1 MANTICVL
9 IIYFM
14 EIINLC
20 AFAKYIYGIQLK
32 NNCITT
38 IIGIFSVF
46 GVLLLNIAVEKF
58 LSFRQFPFFTFII
71 SFSFS
76 ILMLDKKR
84 QILKLLSA
92 VLIIKIASMLL
103 WLGGVSLHLIRYDN
117 FKYPPAFLIINCI
130 ITMGTFVL
138 IQLAKKHKKAFLLAD
153 YSRKELLCFI
163 SGEIALIL
171 TLSVITEFSSH
182 YSAISEIGM
191 PIITISSGIMVFICY
206 HMLSVKY
213 ENRSI
218 KIEQNAAIK
227 MLSAQ
232 ENYYKMLLKKE
243 EQTKAFR
250 HDIRNHLYC
259 MKALCD
265 SGEYIQLQEYINKIN
280 ELQTDINTTVTSG
293 NKFVDVIINDLM
305 SRYSSVKLRIFGSF
319 IENHIL
325 EQIDLCTIFSNL
337 LTNAFESAEKSNDK
351 AVRMHI
357 KRLNSNLLISIQ
369 NSVCKMPIIES
380 NDIKTSKS
388 NTGHGYGLKNVKTS
402 LEKYGGMLELKCEN
416 NIFEASVII
425 PNILEINDL

>member
-1 MANTICVL
+1 MANTICVP

-46 GVLLLNIAVEKF
+46 EVLLFNIAAEKF

-71 SFSFS
+71 SFAFS

-84 QILKLLSA
+84 QILKMLSA

-103 WLGGVSLHLIRYDN
+103 WLGGVSLNLIRYDN

-130 ITMGTFVL
+130 ITVGTFVL
-138 IQLAKKHKKAFLLAD
+138 IRLAKKQKRAFLLAD
-153 YSRKELLCFI
+153 YSRKELFYFV

-171 TLSVITEFSSH
+171 ILSVITEFSSH
-182 YSAISEIGM
+182 YSSISEIGI

-218 KIEQNAAIK
+218 KIEQDATIK

-265 SGEYIQLQEYINKIN
+265 SNEYIQLQEYINTLN
-280 ELQTDINTTVTSG
+280 ESQADINTNLTSG
-293 NKFVDVIINDLM
+293 YELVDVIINDLI
-305 SRYSSVKLRIFGSF
+305 STYQNVKLRIFGVFSEKYI
-319 IENHIL
+319 IEQVDI
-325 EQIDLCTIFSNL
+325 CTIFSNL
-337 LTNAFESAEKSNDK
+337 LTNAFEAAEKNDDK
-351 AVRMHI
+351 IVRLHI

-369 NSVCKMPIIES
+369 NSVCKMPIIEN

-388 NTGHGYGLKNVKTS
+388 DTGHGYGLKNVKTS
-402 LEKYGGMLELKCEN
+402 LTKYGGKLELKCEN

-425 PNILEINDL
+425 PNALEY